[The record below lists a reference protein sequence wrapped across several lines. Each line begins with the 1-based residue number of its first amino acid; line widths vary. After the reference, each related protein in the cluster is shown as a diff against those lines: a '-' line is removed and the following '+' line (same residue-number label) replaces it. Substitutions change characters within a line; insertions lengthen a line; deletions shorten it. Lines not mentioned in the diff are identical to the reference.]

1 LKFIPNKIAFKKAKR
16 FLAGIGVAS
25 FLGII
30 IVLTLTLSEKKT
42 PKPPPVPENPQ
53 GADIIIN
60 NFEYTSTN
68 AQGVKEWKLKSDT
81 ASYFQGN
88 KMVGFKKVNA
98 TFYSK
103 EGRTFTVMAD
113 KGILN
118 TEAKDFELS
127 GNVVGTSS
135 DGYKFRTETLTYTGD
150 KNQART
156 DKKVYLE
163 SPQFKLEG
171 TGMVLD
177 VKEQKLFLVKNVKAQ
192 VTKGK

>member
-1 LKFIPNKIAFKKAKR
+1 VKLIPKKITFKRTKL

-30 IVLTLTLSEKKT
+30 IVLTLTLSEKEPPKT
-42 PKPPPVPENPQ
+42 PPVPENPQ

-60 NFEYTSTN
+60 NFEYTSTD

-81 ASYFQGN
+81 ASYFQDN

-98 TFYSK
+98 TFYAK
-103 EGRTFTVMAD
+103 EGRTFTVQGD
-113 KGILN
+113 RGTLN
-118 TEAKDFELS
+118 TESKDFELS

-135 DGYKFRTETLTYTGD
+135 DGYKFRTETLTYAAD

-156 DKKVYLE
+156 NKKVYLE

-177 VKEQKLFLVKNVKAQ
+177 VKEQKLFLVNNVRARATKA
-192 VTKGK
+192 K

>member
-1 LKFIPNKIAFKKAKR
+1 MKLIPKKITFKRTKL
-16 FLAGIGVAS
+16 FLAGIGVVS

-30 IVLTLTLSEKKT
+30 VVLTLTLSEKEP

-68 AQGVKEWKLKSDT
+68 SQGVTEWKLKSDT
-81 ASYFQGN
+81 ASYFQDN
-88 KMVGFKKVNA
+88 KTVGFKKVNA
-98 TFYSK
+98 TFYAK
-103 EGRTFTVMAD
+103 EGRTFTVQGD
-113 KGILN
+113 KGTLN
-118 TEAKDFELS
+118 TDSKDFELS
-127 GNVVGTSS
+127 GNVVGTPS
-135 DGYKFRTETLTYTGD
+135 DGYIFRTQTLTYAAD

-156 DKKVYLE
+156 NKKVYLE

-177 VKEQKLFLVKNVKAQ
+177 VKEQKLFLVNNVRAQATKA
-192 VTKGK
+192 K

>member
-1 LKFIPNKIAFKKAKR
+1 VKFIPNKIAFKRSKR

-30 IVLTLTLSEKKT
+30 IVLTLTLSEKET

-103 EGRTFTVMAD
+103 EGRTFTVRAD
-113 KGILN
+113 KGTLN

-135 DGYKFRTETLTYTGD
+135 DGYTFRTETLTYTAD

-156 DKKVYLE
+156 NMKVYLE

-192 VTKGK
+192 ATKAK

>member
-88 KMVGFKKVNA
+88 KMVGFEKVNA

>member
-1 LKFIPNKIAFKKAKR
+1 
-16 FLAGIGVAS
+16 LAGIGVAS

-88 KMVGFKKVNA
+88 KMVGFEKVNA

>member
-1 LKFIPNKIAFKKAKR
+1 MKFISFKKTKR
-16 FLAGIGVAS
+16 FLVGIGAAS

-30 IVLTLTLSEKKT
+30 IVLTLTLSEKAP

-81 ASYFQGN
+81 ASYFQDN

-103 EGRTFTVMAD
+103 EGRNFTVKAD
-113 KGILN
+113 KGTLN
-118 TEAKDFELS
+118 TATKNFELS
-127 GNVVGTSS
+127 GNVAGTSS
-135 DGYKFRTETLTYTGD
+135 DGYTFRTETLTYTAD

-156 DKKVYLE
+156 NKKVYLE

-177 VKEQKLFLVKNVKAQ
+177 VKEQKLFLANNVTAQATKA
-192 VTKGK
+192 K

>member
-1 LKFIPNKIAFKKAKR
+1 MKFIPKKITFKKTKR
-16 FLAGIGVAS
+16 LLAGIGIAS

-30 IVLTLTLSEKKT
+30 IVLTLTLSKKET
-42 PKPPPVPENPQ
+42 PKLPPVPENPQ

-68 AQGVKEWKLKSDT
+68 AQGVKEWMLKSDT
-81 ASYFQGN
+81 ASYFQDN
-88 KMVGFKKVNA
+88 KVVGFKKVNA
-98 TFYSK
+98 TFYAK
-103 EGRTFTVMAD
+103 EGRTFTVRGD
-113 KGILN
+113 RGTLN
-118 TEAKDFELS
+118 TESKDFELS

-135 DGYKFRTETLTYTGD
+135 DGYTFRTETLTYAAD

-156 DKKVYLE
+156 NKKVYLE

-177 VKEQKLFLVKNVKAQ
+177 VKEQKVFLVNNVTAKFTKA
-192 VTKGK
+192 K

>member
-1 LKFIPNKIAFKKAKR
+1 VKFILKKITLTKTKL

-30 IVLTLTLSEKKT
+30 LVLTLTLSEKET
-42 PKPPPVPENPQ
+42 PTPLPVPENPQ

-68 AQGVKEWKLKSDT
+68 AQGVTEWKIKSDT
-81 ASYFQGN
+81 ASYFQDN
-88 KMVGFKKVNA
+88 KMIGFKKVNA
-98 TFYSK
+98 TFYAK
-103 EGRTFTVMAD
+103 GGRIFTVRSD
-113 KGILN
+113 KGTLN

-135 DGYKFRTETLTYTGD
+135 DGYTFRTETLTYTAD

-156 DKKVYLE
+156 NKKVYLE

-177 VKEQKLFLVKNVKAQ
+177 VKEQKLFLINRVTAQ
-192 VTKGK
+192 VTKAK

>member
-1 LKFIPNKIAFKKAKR
+1 VKFIPNKIAFKRSKR

-30 IVLTLTLSEKKT
+30 IVLTLTLSEKET

-103 EGRTFTVMAD
+103 EGRTFTVRAD
-113 KGILN
+113 KGALN

-135 DGYKFRTETLTYTGD
+135 DGYTFRTETLTYTAD

-156 DKKVYLE
+156 NMKVYLE

-192 VTKGK
+192 ATKAK

>member
-1 LKFIPNKIAFKKAKR
+1 VKFIPKKITFKRTKL

-30 IVLTLTLSEKKT
+30 IVLTLTLSGKET

-60 NFEYTSTN
+60 NFEYTSTDS
-68 AQGVKEWKLKSDT
+68 QGATEWKLASDT
-81 ASYFQGN
+81 ASYFQDN

-103 EGRTFTVMAD
+103 EGRTFTVKAD
-113 KGILN
+113 KGTLN

-135 DGYKFRTETLTYTGD
+135 DGYTFHTETLTYTAE

-156 DKKVYLE
+156 DKKVYLQ

-171 TGMVLD
+171 IGMVLD
-177 VKEQKLFLVKNVKAQ
+177 VKEQKLFLVNNVRAQTAKA
-192 VTKGK
+192 K

>member
-1 LKFIPNKIAFKKAKR
+1 MKFIQKITLKKTKR
-16 FLAGIGVAS
+16 FLVGIGIAS
-25 FLGII
+25 FLGIL
-30 IVLTLTLSEKKT
+30 IVLTLTLKKEP

-68 AQGVKEWKLKSDT
+68 EQGATEWKLKSDA
-81 ASYFQGN
+81 ASYFQDN

-103 EGRTFTVMAD
+103 ENRTFTVKAD
-113 KGILN
+113 KGTLN
-118 TEAKDFELS
+118 TASKDFELS

-135 DGYKFRTETLTYTGD
+135 DGYTFRTETLTYTAE

-163 SPQFKLEG
+163 SSQFNLEG
-171 TGMVLD
+171 TGMILD
-177 VKEQKLFLVKNVKAQ
+177 VKEQKLFLVKNVRAQAAKA
-192 VTKGK
+192 K

>member
-1 LKFIPNKIAFKKAKR
+1 LKFIPNKIAFKKTKR

-88 KMVGFKKVNA
+88 KMVGFEKVNA

>member
-1 LKFIPNKIAFKKAKR
+1 MKFIPNKIAFKRAKR
-16 FLAGIGVAS
+16 FLAGIGIAS
-25 FLGII
+25 FLGVI
-30 IVLTLTLSEKKT
+30 IVLTITLSEKET

-60 NFEYTSTN
+60 NFEYTSTDEH
-68 AQGVKEWKLKSDT
+68 GVKEWKLKSDT

-98 TFYSK
+98 TFYAK
-103 EGRTFTVMAD
+103 EGRIFTVRAN
-113 KGILN
+113 KGTLN

-135 DGYKFRTETLTYTGD
+135 DGYTFRTETLTYTAD

-156 DKKVYLE
+156 NKKVYLE

-177 VKEQKLFLVKNVKAQ
+177 VKEQKLFLVNNVTAKA
-192 VTKGK
+192 TKAK

>member
-1 LKFIPNKIAFKKAKR
+1 MKFILKKITLTKTKL

-30 IVLTLTLSEKKT
+30 LVLTLTLSEKET
-42 PKPPPVPENPQ
+42 PTPLPVPENPQ

-68 AQGVKEWKLKSDT
+68 AQGVTEWKIKSDT
-81 ASYFQGN
+81 ASYFQDN
-88 KMVGFKKVNA
+88 KMIGFKKVNA
-98 TFYSK
+98 TFYAK
-103 EGRTFTVMAD
+103 GGRIFTVRSD
-113 KGILN
+113 KGTLN

-135 DGYKFRTETLTYTGD
+135 DGYTFRTETLTYTAD

-156 DKKVYLE
+156 NKKVYLE

-177 VKEQKLFLVKNVKAQ
+177 VKEQKLFLINRVTAQ
-192 VTKGK
+192 VTKAK